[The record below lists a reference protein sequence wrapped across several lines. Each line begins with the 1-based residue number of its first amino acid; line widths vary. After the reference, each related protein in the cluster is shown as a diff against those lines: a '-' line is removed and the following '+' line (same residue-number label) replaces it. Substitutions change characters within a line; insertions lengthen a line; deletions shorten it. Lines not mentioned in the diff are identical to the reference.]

1 MDISRNDLMRS
12 RAANNLCHLLYKK
25 GRFDKAVDF
34 ALMRIKLCPADFK
47 GYFWLSLLYSKLKVE
62 DEHFQR
68 EDKNILTLTNLLL
81 SCWFKSVSMFLYHK
95 NIRAAVP
102 AFFAAIES
110 YPYISMVSDV
120 VQVSNDLELN
130 CQVRSHRSNQIILL
144 TNGSYEIESLDFLHS
159 SLVGIGEK
167 VQITFRSSIVKTI
180 WRRHLM
186 ANLSLNFE
194 GCQIQTHLNYETAFP
209 MVIYDC
215 KMIGYT
221 EKFRD
226 QNQYVITNY
235 RYILKNKHRFTKRDL
250 EHALKRI
257 ESESL
262 KASF

>member
-1 MDISRNDLMRS
+1 MSGRLQR
-12 RAANNLCHLLYKK
+12 LLLA
-25 GRFDKAVDF
+25 FS
-34 ALMRIKLCPADFK
+34 P
-47 GYFWLSLLYSKLKVE
+47 LLICVFHCE
-62 DEHFQR
+62 E
-68 EDKNILTLTNLLL
+68 LTLTNLLL

-194 GCQIQTHLNYETAFP
+194 SSKLIVGA
-209 MVIYDC
+209 VSSWS
-215 KMIGYT
+215 
-221 EKFRD
+221 R
-226 QNQYVITNY
+226 
-235 RYILKNKHRFTKRDL
+235 
-250 EHALKRI
+250 
-257 ESESL
+257 
-262 KASF
+262 